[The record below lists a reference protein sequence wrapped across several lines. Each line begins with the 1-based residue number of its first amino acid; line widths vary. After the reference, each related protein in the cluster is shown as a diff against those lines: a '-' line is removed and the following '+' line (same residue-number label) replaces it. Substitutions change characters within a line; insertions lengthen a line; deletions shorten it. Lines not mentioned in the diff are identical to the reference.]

1 MRSGDAMRAGGTMT
15 SMQGGSRRKSHRR
28 GGFRQALLAGV
39 LGVSLGL
46 SGVHSGRD
54 TVSANQTVVR
64 RAASPEIVQEIR
76 AAVDRAKLRFEARDA
91 PGVLAHVS
99 EQYRTGPFTKAGVQQ
114 QLLAIYEI
122 YPAVRARVVVDAVE
136 MVGDTAWVYT
146 TGEVT
151 GRLPVL
157 GNWMTVWSWERE
169 LEVARREGAVWRL
182 WGYQQ

>member
-1 MRSGDAMRAGGTMT
+1 MRDDGAMRAGGTM
-15 SMQGGSRRKSHRR
+15 SWMQSGPSRKWNGRR
-28 GGFRQALLAGV
+28 AFRRALLAAALWMSWGM
-39 LGVSLGL
+39 L
-46 SGVHSGRD
+46 GVHSAPD
-54 TVSANQTVVR
+54 TVSAMQTVVR
-64 RAASPEIVQEIR
+64 RAASPETVQEIR
-76 AAVDRAKLRFEARDA
+76 IAVDRAKLRFEARDA

-99 EQYRTGPFTKAGVQQ
+99 EQYRTGPFTKVEVRA

-151 GRLPVL
+151 GRLPIL
-157 GNWMTVWSWERE
+157 GSWMTVWSWERE

>member
-1 MRSGDAMRAGGTMT
+1 MQSGSSRKWNTQRA
-15 SMQGGSRRKSHRR
+15 
-28 GGFRQALLAGV
+28 FRLALLAAA
-39 LGVSLGL
+39 LGVSWGL
-46 SGVHSGRD
+46 PCVHSGRD

-76 AAVDRAKLRFEARDA
+76 TAVDRAKVRFEARDA

-99 EQYRTGPFTKAGVQQ
+99 EQYRTGPFTKAGVRQ
-114 QLLAIYEI
+114 QLLAVYEI

-157 GNWMTVWSWERE
+157 GSWMTVWSWERE